1 MSIGRLSA
9 AATLTLTILLS
20 ATANAQQIN
29 GVPGSPS
36 ATTTLSGKQARFLQ
50 AYLSLKLP
58 ILALLHVRGSLT
70 MSLPG

>member
-1 MSIGRLSA
+1 VPIFIDHGAPFINDLGIIGTPVTSCDD
-9 AATLTLTILLS
+9 
-20 ATANAQQIN
+20 
-29 GVPGSPS
+29 
-36 ATTTLSGKQARFLQ
+36 GKESEARFLQ